1 MWHSLEFQHP
11 VSKILLLLWTR
22 SVLQIQTYVI
32 LDRKKQTENFDAI
45 KDPKS
50 KWLILINMYPF
61 PHANSLVHL
70 LDFKIVPYALQLRQ
84 TKT

>member
-1 MWHSLEFQHP
+1 MDE
-11 VSKILLLLWTR
+11 VSSANPDVRDI
-22 SVLQIQTYVI
+22 
-32 LDRKKQTENFDAI
+32 RKKQTKNFDAI

>member
-1 MWHSLEFQHP
+1 M
-11 VSKILLLLWTR
+11 
-22 SVLQIQTYVI
+22 
-32 LDRKKQTENFDAI
+32 

-70 LDFKIVPYALQLRQ
+70 LDFKIVPYALQLQQRHNLKYGD
-84 TKT
+84 TNGLFIAV

>member
-1 MWHSLEFQHP
+1 M
-11 VSKILLLLWTR
+11 
-22 SVLQIQTYVI
+22 
-32 LDRKKQTENFDAI
+32 

-70 LDFKIVPYALQLRQ
+70 LDFKIVPYALQLQQ